1 MTLTGRVALVATVA
15 VLGCLALMAAVVYS
29 LEARELRGRVD
40 DDLTGQASLIASRLL
55 TTGEVDE
62 VLRGGALQVVTTYA
76 QVVGENGETIPL
88 STARALL
95 PVDDRVRAVAAGRA
109 DRFFSDVEIEGS
121 DVRVLTVPIASGALQ
136 VARQVD
142 DVNLH
147 LVRVAGLIAA
157 TGLLG
162 VVLALVV
169 GRLVARAALRPV
181 RRLAAEAE
189 SIAVARDFDAR
200 LAVTADDELS
210 RLAASVNSL
219 LGALDDS
226 LRKQRQL
233 VADASHELK
242 TPLTGLR
249 TELDMLARRGDLP
262 DAERARAAVTDLI
275 GTVDDLLELAR
286 EDGPAEALDEV
297 ALDEVVR
304 ECLAWSEHHH
314 HRDGEVEAE
323 LEPFAV
329 DAVRSQVARAVGN
342 IVDNALKFSPPGRPV
357 EVRLR
362 GGVLRVRDHGPG
374 FAPADLPHVFDRF
387 YRAPS
392 ARAVPGAGLGLA
404 IVRKVADMH
413 GWSVRAENDA
423 DGGAVV
429 VLDASPADSSAS
441 PTRGSRKSQVLV
453 VDREHPATR
462 LG

>member
-1 MTLTGRVALVATVA
+1 
-15 VLGCLALMAAVVYS
+15 
-29 LEARELRGRVD
+29 VD
-40 DDLTGQASLIASRLL
+40 DDLTDQASLIASRLL

-76 QVVGENGETIPL
+76 QVVGANGETVPL

-95 PVDDRVRAVAAGRA
+95 PVDDRVRAVAAGGA

-147 LVRVAGLIAA
+147 LVRIAGLIAA

-249 TELDMLARRGDLP
+249 TELDMLAQQGDLP

-286 EDGPAEALDEV
+286 EDGPTDALDEV

-304 ECLAWSEHHH
+304 ECLTWSEHHH

-323 LEPFAV
+323 LEPFTV
-329 DAVRSQVARAVGN
+329 HAVRSQVARAVGN

-413 GWSVRAENDA
+413 GWSVRAENDPE
-423 DGGAVV
+423 GGAVV